1 MSKIKTQT
9 LLTCGASHNSIQSMT
24 HEAYP
29 QIVTPEQGAEQ
40 FFREVYGGVD
50 QQIRSSLIERI
61 GENLPEHVRQIEEY
75 GITKISGLFD
85 ADQIAQM
92 HTSLNYLSRLVIL

>member
-1 MSKIKTQT
+1 MT
-9 LLTCGASHNSIQSMT
+9 T

-29 QIVTPEQGAEQ
+29 QIVTPEQSPEE

-50 QQIRSSLIERI
+50 QQIRSGLIERI

-75 GITKISGLFD
+75 GITKINGLFD
-85 ADQIAQM
+85 AEKVAQM
-92 HTSLNYLSRLVIL
+92 QEDVASWRDKINRGFGFSWQERKSSKKLSAK